1 MKVALDPNVLVSAFT
16 TRGLSAD
23 VFRLVIAEHEMVRSE
38 VVMAEF
44 ERVMTDRFGI
54 PPRLMTG
61 FLADL
66 RLHGVVPGVKPAPG
80 ALDFV
85 RDPDDRLV
93 AAAAIA
99 GRAEVLVTGDRDLLD
114 VATQIPD
121 LKVLSPRQFW
131 EHLRTRGSSAR

>member
-1 MKVALDPNVLVSAFT
+1 MKVALDTNVLVSAFT

-23 VFRLVIAEHEMVRSE
+23 VFRLVIAEHELVNSE

-54 PPRLMTG
+54 PPRLVTG

-66 RLHGVVPGVKPAPG
+66 RLHGVVPGVIPAPG
-80 ALDFV
+80 ALEFV
-85 RDPDDRLV
+85 RDPADQLV

-99 GRAEVLVTGDRDLLD
+99 GGAEVLVTGDRDLLD
-114 VATQIPD
+114 VATQIPEM
-121 LKVLSPRQFW
+121 KVLSPRQFW
-131 EHLRTRGSSAR
+131 EYLRMPGSSAR